1 MQNNLSICHFERKD
15 NEINTYLSKIVTD
28 CLTFHFLKY
37 GNMSIDIK
45 NIAIPTKYSQRK
57 NF

>member
-1 MQNNLSICHFERKD
+1 MQNNVSICHFERKD

-37 GNMSIDIK
+37 GNTSL
-45 NIAIPTKYSQRK
+45 YSEVK
-57 NF
+57 NFCYF